1 MVRASHGVLAKH
13 VCPGI
18 VHSSSLEEGHHCR
31 EAHVSDWISAKEE
44 PQKNLYLRFGSVS
57 RAEVGD
63 NDVKLERRRS
73 ERVERWSCGIIVCLF
88 V

>member
-1 MVRASHGVLAKH
+1 MVRASHGVLAKQ

-31 EAHVSDWISAKEE
+31 EAHVSVWISAKEE

-57 RAEVGD
+57 RAKVVD
-63 NDVKLERRRS
+63 DVKLERRRS
-73 ERVERWSCGIIVCLF
+73 ERVER
-88 V
+88 